1 MNRPL
6 PGWLVPAAA
15 VAVLA
20 LLAVDVARALD
31 TGIADA
37 GLAFFAPTACIGV
50 AAALAV
56 GRWPERRK
64 MAALILLWLLVG
76 VVGDLD
82 WDWPASRTAATLAVL
97 AFGLQP
103 AVYTHM
109 VFAYPAGRVRD
120 RLERAFVALVYVVVL
135 LWIGFPLLFAS
146 QQDCTGDCLP
156 RVPSLLFTGVT
167 FDLAPVGRAFAML
180 FVALGLAF
188 LAVAARRVRATP
200 PGAWR
205 TLLPIA
211 AAGAFAA
218 AEFVAAR
225 IAFLGGWRQ
234 LSGPLDWADRANTLI
249 VPLAIF
255 VGIATIRRQRGP
267 VGDLIVEV
275 GSIEP
280 SEIRAA
286 LARTVGDPSLELG
299 LWISDEQKFVDEHG
313 VELELPETGSGR
325 AWTPIG
331 SANEPLAAL
340 VHDERLLGQRPL
352 LEAAGSAARLALE
365 NARLQTELRVQ
376 IRELR
381 ASRMRIVTAADA
393 ERRRLERD
401 LHDGA
406 QQRLLAVGLALQL
419 LRDNHGDPQLLTE
432 AEAELQ
438 AALHELRD
446 LARGIHP
453 SILNDQGL
461 GPAIRSLVDRAPLPI
476 SAEVSDE
483 RYGQSIEAA
492 AYFVVSEALANVA
505 KHAHARSAQ
514 ISVSR
519 LNGHLVVEVCD
530 DGRGGAAAA
539 SGSGLQGLSDRVR
552 ALEGRLT
559 IESAR
564 GAGTTLR
571 AEIPCVSS

>member
-1 MNRPL
+1 VNRPL
-6 PGWLVPAAA
+6 PSWFVPAAA
-15 VAVLA
+15 AAVLA
-20 LLAVDVARALD
+20 LLALDVARALD

-64 MAALILLWLLVG
+64 MAGLILLWLLVG

-82 WDWPASRTAATLAVL
+82 WDWPASRAAATLSVL
-97 AFGLQP
+97 AFGLQS
-103 AVYTHM
+103 AVYIHM
-109 VFAYPAGRVRD
+109 IFAYPAGRVRD
-120 RLERAFVALVYVVVL
+120 RLERAFVVVTYAFFL
-135 LWIGFPLLFAS
+135 LWIGFPLLFAG
-146 QQDCTGDCLP
+146 QRDCTGDCLP

-167 FDLAPVGRAFAML
+167 FDLTPVGRTFAVL
-180 FVALGLAF
+180 FVALGLVF

-211 AAGAFAA
+211 AAGAFATI
-218 AEFVAAR
+218 EFVVAR
-225 IAFLGGWRQ
+225 IAFLGGWKE
-234 LSGPLDWADRANTLI
+234 LAGPLDWADRANTLI
-249 VPLAIF
+249 VPVAIF

-267 VGDLIVEV
+267 VGDLIVEM

-280 SEIRAA
+280 GEIRAA
-286 LARTVGDPSLELG
+286 LARKLGDPSLELG
-299 LWISDEQKFVDEHG
+299 LWISGEEKFVDENG
-313 VELELPETGSGR
+313 VEVELPEPDSGR
-325 AWTPIG
+325 AWTRIG
-331 SANEPLAAL
+331 SQSEPLAAL
-340 VHDERLLGQRPL
+340 VHDERLLGQGPL

-365 NARLQTELRVQ
+365 NARLQTELRAQ

-419 LRDNHGDPQLLTE
+419 LRDNRGDPRLLAE
-432 AEAELQ
+432 AEDELQ

-461 GPAIRSLVDRAPLPI
+461 GAAIRSLVDRASFPI
-476 SAEVSDE
+476 SANVTEE
-483 RYGQSIEAA
+483 RYGQSVEAA
-492 AYFVVSEALANVA
+492 AYFVVSEALANIA
-505 KHAHARSAQ
+505 KHAQARSAQ

-519 LNGHLVVEVCD
+519 LNGHLVVEVRD
-530 DGRGGAAAA
+530 DGRGGAASA

-559 IESAR
+559 IESAQ